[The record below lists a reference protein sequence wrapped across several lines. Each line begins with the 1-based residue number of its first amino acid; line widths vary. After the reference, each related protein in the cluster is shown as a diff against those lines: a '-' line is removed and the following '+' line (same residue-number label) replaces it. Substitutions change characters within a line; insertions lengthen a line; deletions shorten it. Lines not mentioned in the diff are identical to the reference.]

1 VEQLERGEV
10 AKKIILSADCEIPL
24 SLKRSMSQSCDPHR
38 AYIWLEL
45 GSFEDTAGR
54 INHHDFNIGS
64 RSRSS
69 IFFYKARGKIP
80 VDTVGVHKYALC
92 HRVKRRKKNG
102 SEIESVSQGLGN
114 VIVRV
119 SLQGA
124 TKLVSIES
132 PLILKNNSEVDLL
145 CELRNHGGVSLL
157 WRSLVSRAPTPLASR
172 QGGLD
177 KESYVSLPVDL
188 VAAVDSNEATLS
200 VVPLP
205 MNSAIKHESD
215 VPQSYANRLI
225 DVDVPP
231 PFSKKSVARGLIK
244 IFESNL
250 GPSNQ
255 WTAENRILGSGY
267 LACVNLNTCAV
278 RIGSM
283 SLQESPESST
293 EMTIAAMSSIVPE
306 QRMLFFR
313 PPLVIRNHLPVAI
326 KVQARVKYITG
337 SLRRMTST
345 AARRTEFS
353 GIDLSAKNMAN
364 ASIGS
369 TEWHD
374 LGTVACGKSLSWT
387 GATAADKVEVR
398 VRMADKRSEYSRKF
412 QDWSTCVV
420 IPSED
425 SLQRSKGRGNAN
437 ALSLG
442 QLIVL
447 DDANARL
454 RLSVSLEFSSNSAG
468 SDSTPSEDVRWF
480 AQTLPPSP
488 RVVGISV
495 PFWIID
501 STCHDLEFVSNTVI
515 AGQTSRCSDGEYSS
529 HKPGHDS
536 GREHLGLA
544 ELLEDEKLSF
554 LSARSS
560 FEVLLIGDEKS
571 TRLRIRRRVRVF
583 DDDSGVVSKWCDPIA
598 INLSDNS
605 SSNVLVPPPTMLL
618 DNRDFVGGVAEAL
631 EPLAIRTRIIAA
643 PEEFGGIHGTKL
655 IHVVSRYRIV
665 NEMGR
670 EIEVIAEYGEG
681 IPMVVGVD
689 GRPVPFH
696 FDGTSPIRF
705 RPKEFGWG
713 WSGRFSIW
721 KKRREVTLRLVHKLK
736 GQVIVAEVEF
746 IGGKNSSG
754 NVLVFREVSHPP
766 FRLDNQTM
774 QALHFGQSSV
784 IFGSER
790 GHASNR
796 VSLDSTILP
805 YHHAEFAWD
814 EPDEG
819 RRKLVVEIADLGGT
833 GDHGVHAHR
842 KMIGRFDLDRMAPGT
857 QLRMSDSMYSG
868 QIVADGPTRVL
879 RITDSSL
886 PLLPNT
892 ETAGLTSIDVFKKPE
907 TVSGIPSL
915 IEVRLTH
922 GIGISVVD
930 WSPQE
935 LLYIQLDEIT
945 VVRQVDSKQ
954 ERVSFGISCCSVDNQ
969 LWVTPFPVLLR
980 MGRRMQATSTHS
992 ERTLRRRNKAIAVSW
1007 RRTLNS
1013 QGDLTLVDNFELST
1027 EPAIL
1032 CVDGYVSELLWKMAR
1047 QISEIHG
1054 GIKGASTD
1062 SQSRDA
1068 ELRKVLRIGE
1078 DRHGFIG
1085 HTLPNLKLDGRDYS
1099 ERDNYD
1105 GFLTAVVAAK
1115 LRLKPRTE
1123 SIGSVRPGQAVVEK
1137 QNPRLSEKRSKY
1149 YVGKLKIS
1157 TTQMEISWSGPLPG
1171 AFIKLPDIVRPA
1183 LTFEALPVLLRP
1195 YSNSH
1200 AYGAVEDLANDL
1212 KSHYLSI
1219 WRVLDVL
1226 VGLTFRPT
1234 FLIRACIYTSRERC
1248 ADAFDSIS
1256 NTLAGIEKGLV
1267 RVAEPEATTR
1277 LLSSEISPIEWPLDA
1292 LPSTSVYQSIVRG
1305 SLLATASLFHSS
1317 ARLTSSISSR
1327 LRYGGSRESSR
1338 NPASGS
1344 VRARNPRL
1352 FAHQDGKDLL
1362 VEYVEGENAG
1372 KAILSRVRMGRH
1384 LGEGY
1389 VFHCESVHLQ
1399 TAKAQSQ
1406 VDLNSPSFICMVTSE
1421 RVFLL
1426 NGDRQAHFCAVVW
1439 ESIFL
1444 NLVELEII
1452 ELEDASFD
1460 LVKLW
1465 YLVDTAHAKGNGDTR
1480 LTRYAKAMVSDAD
1493 WGLDILLCK
1502 SIFVPTECSKILRSR
1517 IAAVHR
1523 FLDDTISESS

>member
-1 VEQLERGEV
+1 
-10 AKKIILSADCEIPL
+10 
-24 SLKRSMSQSCDPHR
+24 MSQSCDPHR

-69 IFFYKARGKIP
+69 IFFYKANGKIP

-102 SEIESVSQGLGN
+102 SEIESESQGLGY

-119 SLQGA
+119 ALQGA

-157 WRSLVSRAPTPLASR
+157 WRSLVPRAPTPLASR
-172 QGGLD
+172 KGGLD
-177 KESYVSLPVDL
+177 KESYISLPVDL

-200 VVPLP
+200 LIPLP

-215 VPQSYANRLI
+215 VPQSSENRLS

-244 IFESNL
+244 VFESKLELSAHWPAQNH
-250 GPSNQ
+250 
-255 WTAENRILGSGY
+255 IMGSGY
-267 LACVNLNTCAV
+267 LTCVNLSTCAV

-283 SLQESPESST
+283 SLQDSLESSK
-293 EMTIAAMSSIVPE
+293 EMTSAAMSSIVPE
-306 QRMLFFR
+306 QRMLLFR

-326 KVQARVKYITG
+326 KVQARVKYSAG
-337 SLRRMTST
+337 SLRRMAST
-345 AARRTEFS
+345 AVRRTEFTR
-353 GIDLSAKNMAN
+353 IDLSTQTMAN
-364 ASIGS
+364 VSISAS
-369 TEWHD
+369 EWHD
-374 LGTVACGKSLSWT
+374 LGILACGKSLSWT
-387 GATAADKVEVR
+387 GATAADKVELR
-398 VRMADKRSEYSRKF
+398 VHMADKRSEYSRKF

-437 ALSLG
+437 TLSLG
-442 QLIVL
+442 HLIVF
-447 DDANARL
+447 DDANVRL
-454 RLSVSLEFSSNSAG
+454 RLSVSLEFSSSSAG
-468 SDSTPSEDVRWF
+468 IDTTSSEDVRWF
-480 AQTLPPSP
+480 ARTLPSSP

-501 STCHDLEFVSNTVI
+501 NTCHDLEFVSNTVI
-515 AGQTSRCSDGEYSS
+515 AGQTSQCSGEEFSS
-529 HKPGHDS
+529 HKPFLYAGHDS
-536 GREHLGLA
+536 GRENLGLA

-571 TRLRIRRRVRVF
+571 TRLQVRRRVRVF
-583 DDDSGVVSKWCDPIA
+583 DDDSGVVSKWCDPVA
-598 INLSDNS
+598 LNVPDNS
-605 SSNVLVPPPTMLL
+605 SSNVLVPPPTVLL
-618 DNRDFVGGVAEAL
+618 DSRDFVGGVAEAL

-655 IHVVSRYRIV
+655 IHVVSRYSIV

-670 EIEVIAEYGEG
+670 EIEVIAEYGKG

-713 WSGRFSIW
+713 WSGRFSIR
-721 KKRREVTLRLVHKLK
+721 KKRREVTLRLMHNLK
-736 GQVIVAEVEF
+736 GQVIIAEVEF
-746 IGGKNSSG
+746 IEGKNSGG

-766 FRLDNQTM
+766 FRIDNQTM
-774 QALHFGQSSV
+774 QALHYGQSSV

-790 GHASNR
+790 GNASSR
-796 VSLDSTILP
+796 VSLNSTILP
-805 YHHAEFAWD
+805 YHQAEFAWD

-819 RRKLVVEIADLGGT
+819 RRKLVVELADLGST
-833 GDHGVHAHR
+833 GDHCVHGHR
-842 KMIGRFDLDRMAPGT
+842 IMIGRFDLDRMAPGT

-868 QIVADGPTRVL
+868 QIVANGPTRVL

-886 PLLPNT
+886 PPLPST
-892 ETAGLTSIDVFKKPE
+892 EAAGLTSVDVFKKPE

-935 LLYIQLDEIT
+935 LLYIKLDEFT
-945 VVRQVDSKQ
+945 LERQVDSKQ
-954 ERVSFGISCCSVDNQ
+954 ERVSFSISCCSVDNQ

-980 MGRRMQATSTHS
+980 MGRRVHATSTYS
-992 ERTLRRRNKAIAVSW
+992 ERTGRRRSKAISVLW
-1007 RRTLNS
+1007 RRALNA

-1027 EPAIL
+1027 EPAIV
-1032 CVDGYVSELLWKMAR
+1032 CVDGHVSELLWKMVR
-1047 QISEIHG
+1047 QISEIRG
-1054 GIKGASTD
+1054 GIKGASTY

-1078 DRHGFIG
+1078 DRHSFIG
-1085 HTLPNLKLDGRDYS
+1085 HTMPHPKPDGRDDS
-1099 ERDNYD
+1099 ERDNFD
-1105 GFLTAVVAAK
+1105 GFLTAAVAAK
-1115 LRLKPRTE
+1115 LRVKPRT
-1123 SIGSVRPGQAVVEK
+1123 GSVSSIRPSEAVVEK
-1137 QNPRLSEKRSKY
+1137 QNPTRQSLLSKKRSKY
-1149 YVGKLKIS
+1149 YVGKWKIS

-1171 AFIKLPDIVRPA
+1171 AFIKLPDIMRPA
-1183 LTFEALPVLLRP
+1183 LTFEALPVLFRP

-1248 ADAFDSIS
+1248 ADTFDSIS
-1256 NTLAGIEKGLV
+1256 NTLAGIEKGLL
-1267 RVAEPEATTR
+1267 RVTEPEATAQLLSNEISPVEWPFDA
-1277 LLSSEISPIEWPLDA
+1277 LLSS
-1292 LPSTSVYQSIVRG
+1292 SVYQSIVRG
-1305 SLLATASLFHSS
+1305 SLLVTASLFHRS
-1317 ARLTSSISSR
+1317 ARWTSSISSM

-1338 NPASGS
+1338 NLASGS

-1406 VDLNSPSFICMVTSE
+1406 VDLGSPSLICMVTSE

-1426 NGDRQAHFCAVVW
+1426 NGDRQANFCAVVW

-1452 ELEDASFD
+1452 ESNNASFQ

-1465 YLVDTAHAKGNGDTR
+1465 YLVDTAHASGNGDTR
-1480 LTRYAKAMVSDAD
+1480 LTRYAKAMVRDAD
-1493 WGLDILLCK
+1493 WGLDVLLCK
-1502 SIFVPTECSKILRSR
+1502 SIFVPTECSMILRSR

-1523 FLDDTISESS
+1523 FFDDTISESS